1 MSKIYLIDYFSTN
14 KRSFYHSCTTFSK
27 LLFFSSVL
35 ISILLTHSVPFLLLT
50 IAILSIL
57 IKLSNLPLRFLWKW
71 SLYGTFFAVLFA
83 ISQLHH
89 GLHTPLLTILKAFS
103 SALSTLL
110 LFSTTPYPKIFSF
123 FNKISTLLGSSLF
136 LTYRFFFL
144 LLSDFENRINMLR
157 VRGLYQ
163 GGKMNAIKNLSRLI
177 GQIFVNSIDVSEKFY
192 KSLLVRGFTGKFYC
206 SEKEIFSK
214 NDLIVLLLAL
224 VIFINMVVV

>member
-1 MSKIYLIDYFSTN
+1 
-14 KRSFYHSCTTFSK
+14 
-27 LLFFSSVL
+27 
-35 ISILLTHSVPFLLLT
+35 
-50 IAILSIL
+50 
-57 IKLSNLPLRFLWKW
+57 
-71 SLYGTFFAVLFA
+71 
-83 ISQLHH
+83 
-89 GLHTPLLTILKAFS
+89 
-103 SALSTLL
+103 
-110 LFSTTPYPKIFSF
+110 
-123 FNKISTLLGSSLF
+123 
-136 LTYRFFFL
+136 
-144 LLSDFENRINMLR
+144 MLR